1 MPDSELKKAL
11 VIGAT
16 RGLGLEISNSLKANG
31 YIVVGTSRTSDDLVS
46 RSANIGFELEFLD
59 LSETE
64 GIGSK
69 CHEIVMR
76 HGVPDVIVMNSGVG
90 NNRILATLHDSEIE
104 TTIKTNLIGP
114 LVALKYLT
122 RAMLPLRRGTVVVIG
137 SVSAK
142 TGYSGLAAYGASK
155 AGLEGAV
162 RGLSRELGKRGIRIN
177 IVHPGFL
184 ETQMTEELDTA
195 TKTRIASRSPMKR
208 LALTREV
215 ANAVLFLS
223 SPESSGITGT
233 CLVVDVG
240 GTS

>member
-1 MPDSELKKAL
+1 MPDSDSKTAL

-16 RGLGLEISNSLKANG
+16 RGLGLEISNLLKATG
-31 YIVVGTSRTSDDLVS
+31 YKVIGTSKTSMDLAV
-46 RSANIGFELEFLD
+46 RSSALGFELEFLD
-59 LSETE
+59 LSKIED
-64 GIGSK
+64 IGAR

-76 HGVPDVIVMNSGVG
+76 YGVPDVIVMNSGVG

-104 TTIKTNLIGP
+104 ATIKTNLVGP
-114 LVALKYLT
+114 LIALKYLT
-122 RAMLPLRRGTVVVIG
+122 RAMLPLRRGSVVVIG
-137 SVSAK
+137 SVSAR

-162 RGLSRELGKRGIRIN
+162 RSLSRELGKRGIRVN

-184 ETQMTEELDTA
+184 ETQMTEELDA
-195 TKTRIASRSPMKR
+195 VTKARISSRSPMKR

-223 SPESSGITGT
+223 SSESSGITGT